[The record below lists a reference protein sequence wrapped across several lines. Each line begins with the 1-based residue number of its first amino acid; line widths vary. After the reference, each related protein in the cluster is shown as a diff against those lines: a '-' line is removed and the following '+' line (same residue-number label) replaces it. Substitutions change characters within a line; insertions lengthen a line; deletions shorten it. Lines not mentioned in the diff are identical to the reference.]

1 MHLLSQNNIFA
12 LFYFYVVVTII
23 NYNLNNSM
31 FSKNGNNK
39 DSINSSDASVIGT
52 EMQINGNIKCQGTL
66 VLKGTV
72 KGNIECD
79 EISVSS
85 EGVLKGS
92 VKAEDTVISGKFE
105 GEIFSDTI
113 SIESTANIKGGIYYN
128 TLRTEPGARLEIDLN
143 LGLEKTKPSKK
154 INLIKSLKSLKG

>member
-1 MHLLSQNNIFA
+1 
-12 LFYFYVVVTII
+12 
-23 NYNLNNSM
+23 M
-31 FSKNGNNK
+31 FSNNGKNK
-39 DSINSSDASVIGT
+39 DVMSNSDASVIGT
-52 EMQINGNIKCQGTL
+52 EMQINGNIKCQGSL

-92 VKAEDTVISGKFE
+92 VKAQDSIISGKFE

-113 SIESTANIKGGIYYN
+113 SIESTAKIKGGIYYN
-128 TLRTEPGARLEIDLN
+128 TLTTEPGARLEIELN
-143 LGLEKTKPSKK
+143 IGLEKTPKSSKK
-154 INLIKSLKSLKG
+154 VNLAKSLKSLKG

>member
-154 INLIKSLKSLKG
+154 INLTKSLKSLKG

>member
-39 DSINSSDASVIGT
+39 VSINSSDASVIGT

-154 INLIKSLKSLKG
+154 INLTKSLKSLKG